1 MKAKNI
7 LFNVSAVFALSSV
20 AFISS
25 TFAQAS
31 GAQGGRPANM
41 GMAAPE
47 KPAAFQA
54 DVERV
59 LAPRGEKIGLLLATH
74 GAGSPRW
81 TQVTES
87 LRDQVRA
94 LDAKEKRFAAIEVC
108 DMEFNFKNDIAEG
121 FKRLEA
127 AGCDAV
133 VVEPVFIYPTSHVQ
147 FDLPTALG
155 VYGEKSAREGAREE
169 GMRVLKTKLPIS
181 LAATLSSGNLLRDY
195 VVSEAKRFS
204 KTPADE
210 RLLVIAHGDEDYR
223 GLVEKQTKSALDA
236 AAELGFDS
244 VGCAFCEMG
253 QTFATEVKPV
263 IEKNTQEGKKTV
275 VVAIYLSSSAKSFI
289 EGLEKRAKAMNM
301 GEGASPSLEGL
312 DYVLSDKALGDFDG
326 TAQHVYE
333 AAIEASLN

>member
-1 MKAKNI
+1 
-7 LFNVSAVFALSSV
+7 
-20 AFISS
+20 
-25 TFAQAS
+25 
-31 GAQGGRPANM
+31 
-41 GMAAPE
+41 
-47 KPAAFQA
+47 
-54 DVERV
+54 
-59 LAPRGEKIGLLLATH
+59 
-74 GAGSPRW
+74 
-81 TQVTES
+81 
-87 LRDQVRA
+87 
-94 LDAKEKRFAAIEVC
+94 
-108 DMEFNFKNDIAEG
+108 MEFNFKNDITEG

-210 RLLVIAHGDEDYR
+210 RLLVVAHGDEDYR

>member
-108 DMEFNFKNDIAEG
+108 DMEFNFKNDITEG

-210 RLLVIAHGDEDYR
+210 RLLVVAHGDEDYR
-223 GLVEKQTKSALDA
+223 GLVEKLTKSALDA

>member
-1 MKAKNI
+1 MKANKI
-7 LFNVSAVFALSSV
+7 FFNVSAVFALSSV

-25 TFAQAS
+25 TFAQNP
-31 GAQGGRPANM
+31 GAQGERPAEA
-41 GMAAPE
+41 GMTAPE

-54 DVERV
+54 DVERALV
-59 LAPRGEKIGLLLATH
+59 PRGEKIGLLLVTH

-94 LDAKEKRFAAIEVC
+94 LDAQEKRFAAIEVC
-108 DMEFNFKNDIAEG
+108 DMEFNFKNDITEG

-127 AGCDAV
+127 AGCDSV
-133 VVEPVFIYPTSHVQ
+133 VVEPVFIYPTCHVQ

-169 GMRVLKTKLPIS
+169 GMRILKTKLPIS
-181 LAATLSSGNLLRDY
+181 LTATLSSGNLLRDY

-204 KTPADE
+204 KNPADE
-210 RLLVIAHGDEDYR
+210 RLLVIAHGDEYYR
-223 GLVEKQTKSALDA
+223 GLVESQTKSALDA

-253 QTFATEVKPV
+253 QTFATKVTPV
-263 IEKNTQEGKKTV
+263 IKKNTQEGKKTV
-275 VVAIYLSSSAKSFI
+275 VVAIYLASSAKSFV
-289 EGLEKRAKAMNM
+289 ESLQKRAKSWNM
-301 GEGASPSLEGL
+301 GEGANASLEGL
-312 DYVLSDKALGDFDG
+312 DYVLTDKALGNFEG
-326 TAQHVYE
+326 TAQHMYD

>member
-108 DMEFNFKNDIAEG
+108 DMEFNFKNDITEG

-155 VYGEKSAREGAREE
+155 VYGEKSAREGALEE

-181 LAATLSSGNLLRDY
+181 LAAS
-195 VVSEAKRFS
+195 
-204 KTPADE
+204 
-210 RLLVIAHGDEDYR
+210 
-223 GLVEKQTKSALDA
+223 
-236 AAELGFDS
+236 
-244 VGCAFCEMG
+244 C
-253 QTFATEVKPV
+253 
-263 IEKNTQEGKKTV
+263 
-275 VVAIYLSSSAKSFI
+275 
-289 EGLEKRAKAMNM
+289 
-301 GEGASPSLEGL
+301 
-312 DYVLSDKALGDFDG
+312 
-326 TAQHVYE
+326 
-333 AAIEASLN
+333 